1 MSKPS
6 IPPPEGTVVL
16 SEPLPLGHHKDQ
28 GAKGIPVPETV
39 SRAELEKV
47 ARLNQELKSSGKL
60 PVTRCSQAQSPRSI
74 MSTPAA
80 GQSSVARLPAL
91 VILLT
96 CLFSG
101 AHSQTPGAFRESTLP
116 FEVLSQEQVHG
127 LVQPGSPPSSPSS
140 EPPLLPLCVKPADIR
155 HIFKYINTI
164 VSCTIFIVG
173 IIGNS
178 TLLRIIYKNKC
189 MRNGPNV
196 LIASLALGDLLYI
209 LIALPINVYKLLAKD
224 WPFGVQVCKLVPFIQ
239 KASVGITVLS
249 LCALSI
255 DRYRA
260 VASWSRIQGIGIPMW
275 KAVEVVLIW
284 VVAIVLAVPEAI
296 AFDMVELSYW
306 EQHLWVCMLAAEQKS
321 SFMMFY
327 RDVKD
332 WWLFGFYFCLPLV
345 CTGIF
350 YTLMSCEML
359 SKRNGMRI
367 ALNDHM
373 KRRREVAKTVFCLV
387 VIFALCWLPLHLSR
401 ILKKTIYDQ
410 TDPTRCE
417 LLSFLLVMDYFGINM
432 ASLNSCINPVALYF
446 VSRKFKNCFQSC
458 LCCWCQR
465 PALSITPMDEKGSMG
480 KWKANGQELGLDRS
494 SSRLSNKYSSS

>member
-1 MSKPS
+1 M
-6 IPPPEGTVVL
+6 
-16 SEPLPLGHHKDQ
+16 LPYSWDLWDRQ
-28 GAKGIPVPETV
+28 AAVRETDPKGIQRSWSQGRTDQAPGKDIPKALH
-39 SRAELEKV
+39 SAASFALWSSM
-47 ARLNQELKSSGKL
+47 AR
-60 PVTRCSQAQSPRSI
+60 I
-74 MSTPAA
+74 PAPTTLA
-80 GQSSVARLPAL
+80 IL
-91 VILLT
+91 VT

-101 AHSQTPGAFRESTLP
+101 AQGQTPEAFQASSNP
-116 FEVLSQEQVHG
+116 FEELSQEQAYS
-127 LVQPGSPPSSPSS
+127 LVQPSLFQDAKVLNYSESLPKSSGS
-140 EPPLLPLCVKPADIR
+140 EPPLLPVCVKPADIR

-275 KAVEVVLIW
+275 KAVEVTLIW
-284 VVAIVLAVPEAI
+284 AVSIVLAVPEAI
-296 AFDMVELSYW
+296 AFDMVEINYW
-306 EQHLWVCMLAAEQKS
+306 DQDLWVCMLASEQKS

-410 TDPTRCE
+410 TDPNRCE

-446 VSRKFKNCFQSC
+446 VSQKFKNCFQSC

-465 PALSITPMDEKGSMG
+465 PTLSITPTDEKGSVG
-480 KWKANGQELGLDRS
+480 KWKASGQELGLDRS

>member
-1 MSKPS
+1 GP
-6 IPPPEGTVVL
+6 IPAPTALAIFL
-16 SEPLPLGHHKDQ
+16 S
-28 GAKGIPVPETV
+28 
-39 SRAELEKV
+39 
-47 ARLNQELKSSGKL
+47 
-60 PVTRCSQAQSPRSI
+60 
-74 MSTPAA
+74 
-80 GQSSVARLPAL
+80 
-91 VILLT
+91 

-101 AHSQTPGAFRESTLP
+101 THSQTPRALQESTVPL
-116 FEVLSQEQVHG
+116 EVLSQEQAFS
-127 LVQPGSPPSSPSS
+127 LVQPGLLRGVPVSNVSGSGPS
-140 EPPLLPLCVKPADIR
+140 EPPLLPVCAKPADIR
-155 HIFKYINTI
+155 HVFKYINTI
-164 VSCTIFIVG
+164 VSCTIFVVG

-249 LCALSI
+249 LL
-255 DRYRA
+255 
-260 VASWSRIQGIGIPMW
+260 ASWSRIQGIGIPMW
-275 KAVEVVLIW
+275 KAVEVLLIW
-284 VVAIVLAVPEAI
+284 AVAIVLAVPEAI

-306 EQHLWVCMLAAEQKS
+306 EQHLWVCMLASEQKS
-321 SFMMFY
+321 RFMRFY

-410 TDPTRCE
+410 TDPNRCE

-446 VSRKFKNCFQSC
+446 VSRKFKNCFQ
-458 LCCWCQR
+458 
-465 PALSITPMDEKGSMG
+465 
-480 KWKANGQELGLDRS
+480 
-494 SSRLSNKYSSS
+494 